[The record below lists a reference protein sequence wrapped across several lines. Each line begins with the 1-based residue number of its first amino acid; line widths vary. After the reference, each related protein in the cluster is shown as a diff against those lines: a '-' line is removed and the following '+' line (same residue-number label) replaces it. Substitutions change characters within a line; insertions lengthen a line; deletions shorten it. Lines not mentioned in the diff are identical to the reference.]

1 MHLQLPPVS
10 KRESDSS
17 IKRYLQVNENV
28 KSQILASDD
37 TMREFCFQSSAW
49 NEIITKTFLLTQV
62 FRQNDIDFINVL
74 NAIRIGQ
81 YNNEIEQIFSK
92 CINRQL
98 SSDDGILPTI
108 IFTHR

>member
-1 MHLQLPPVS
+1 MPPVT
-10 KRESDSS
+10 KKVNDSS
-17 IKRYLQVNENV
+17 IKRYVEVNENII
-28 KSQILASDD
+28 SQTQTNDG
-37 TMREFCFQSSAW
+37 TTREFCFQSPAW
-49 NEIITKTFLLTQV
+49 NEIITKTCLLTQV

-74 NAIRIGQ
+74 NAIRVGH